1 MLTVAPHDK
10 HLDGHGEVF
19 QQHSVG
25 PASGVVGLP
34 SYAIP
39 IPVLLAPVDDDNPA
53 VVKGM
58 LSHHG
63 VSCDPVGA
71 VYDHHAVLRF

>member
-1 MLTVAPHDK
+1 MFALTPHDK
-10 HLDGHGEVF
+10 DLDGDVKVLK
-19 QQHSVG
+19 QDSVG

-34 SYAIP
+34 RYAVP

-58 LSHHG
+58 LAQNAIA
-63 VSCDPVGA
+63 CDPISA
-71 VYDHHAVLRF
+71 VYYHHTVLRF

>member
-1 MLTVAPHDK
+1 MFALTPHDK
-10 HLDGHGEVF
+10 DLDGDVKVLK
-19 QQHSVG
+19 QDSVG

-34 SYAIP
+34 RYAVP

-53 VVKGM
+53 VVEGM